1 LTPATRGGT
10 NHFRWVLNPI
20 VLAISLMRKVRF
32 RGVKRLMLELFALI
46 QSGVT
51 RTDLGQCPACRSQM
65 ELLERR
71 RADDRHEVSFFKCPL
86 CAKEYQIPDV
96 SD

>member
-1 LTPATRGGT
+1 
-10 NHFRWVLNPI
+10 
-20 VLAISLMRKVRF
+20 MRKVRF

-65 ELLERR
+65 ELIERQPS
-71 RADDRHEVSFFKCPL
+71 DGRHETSLSKCPL
-86 CAKEYQIPDV
+86 CAKEYQNV